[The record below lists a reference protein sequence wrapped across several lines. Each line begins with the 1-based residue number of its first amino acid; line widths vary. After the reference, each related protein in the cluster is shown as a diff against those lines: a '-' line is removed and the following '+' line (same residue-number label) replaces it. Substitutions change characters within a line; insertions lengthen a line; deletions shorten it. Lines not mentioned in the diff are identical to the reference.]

1 MRIRLDFIG
10 CRLNI
15 SEVESLGRQFRMAG
29 YQVVG
34 PGERADLCVFNSC
47 AVTHIA
53 ARTSRQKIR
62 KLKRANPQAAL
73 VVTGC
78 YAEISPD
85 EVQALEIDLIVGNDD
100 KDRLIET
107 VRSAGLLP
115 DAQTVPA
122 PDAPFPL
129 PDSHTRAFIKVQDG
143 CDNRCTF
150 CIVTLARGAG
160 RSRTVPEVVAE
171 IRQLVALGYQEAV
184 LTGVH
189 LGSFGHDRGNPNGL
203 KHLVRAILSETD
215 LPRLRLSS
223 LEPWDL
229 DDEFFELWQN
239 PRLCRHLHL
248 PLQSGNDEILRR
260 MARRTS
266 QRQYAALV
274 EAARL
279 RIPNLSLTTDLIVGF
294 PGETEARFADSLA
307 FVDQMAFSGTHI
319 FRYSPREG
327 TAAYTMSGQVPVE
340 VTKERSRQIHHLA
353 ARHERAF
360 RQASLGQTFEV
371 LWESSE
377 ETPGGRLWTGLTD
390 NYIRVTAFAARDMQN
405 QISEAT
411 LTHLLPDAVSADIS
425 GETMPMT
432 SYALPVTHNDHVIQP
447 FVIRNS

>member
-1 MRIRLDFIG
+1 MRVRLDFIG

-29 YQVVG
+29 HQVVG
-34 PGERADLCVFNSC
+34 PGEAADLCVFNSC
-47 AVTHIA
+47 AVTHVA

-62 KLKRANPQAAL
+62 QLKRANPGAAV

-78 YAEISPD
+78 YAEVSPD
-85 EVQALEIDLIVGNDD
+85 EVQALDIDLIVGNDD
-100 KDRLIET
+100 KDRLIEK
-107 VRSAGLLP
+107 VRSAGLL
-115 DAQTVPA
+115 DETDTIPA
-122 PDAPFPL
+122 PDAAFPL

-160 RSRTVPEVVAE
+160 RSRTIPDVVAE
-171 IRQLVALGYQEAV
+171 IEQLVALGYQEAV

-203 KHLVRAILSETD
+203 KDLVQAILSETG
-215 LPRLRLSS
+215 LLRLRLSS

-229 DDEFFELWQN
+229 DNAFFDLWEN

-248 PLQSGNDEILRR
+248 PLQSGNDEVLRR

-274 EAARL
+274 ESARQ

-294 PGETEARFADSLA
+294 PGETEAHFADSLA
-307 FVDQMAFSGTHI
+307 FVDQMAFSHMHI

-327 TAAYTMSGQVPVE
+327 TAAYTMSGQVAVDAA
-340 VTKERSRQIHHLA
+340 KERSRQMHDLA

-360 RQASLGQTFEV
+360 RQASLGHTFEV
-371 LWESSE
+371 LWETSE
-377 ETPGGRLWTGLTD
+377 ETLGGRLWAGLTD
-390 NYIRVTAFAARDMQN
+390 NYIRVSAFAARNMQN

-411 LTHLLPDAVSADIS
+411 LTHLLPDAVAADIP
-425 GETMPMT
+425 GQTVPMT
-432 SYALPVTHNDHVIQP
+432 SYELRITNE
-447 FVIRNS
+447 R